1 MPELSDVL
9 LDVWSQVLLHDLNIV
24 KLGLEQFPVSA
35 SKKKRFR
42 QVEFSFGGKM
52 IVGIQQN
59 PGTKSN
65 WAKVARSG
73 IKVMQFIQDGRY
85 IAVVA
90 GGKVTMY
97 GKRTAWWLLF
107 QVKISAGREV
117 TVPLLNQIRL
127 GLSRWSA
134 EGRKNRDSRG

>member
-1 MPELSDVL
+1 MSGGPGAHEGVSIVSRFKSTCSPTICSDALTNASVAIELTMPELSDVL

-97 GKRTAWWLLF
+97 GKRTA
-107 QVKISAGREV
+107 
-117 TVPLLNQIRL
+117 
-127 GLSRWSA
+127 
-134 EGRKNRDSRG
+134 